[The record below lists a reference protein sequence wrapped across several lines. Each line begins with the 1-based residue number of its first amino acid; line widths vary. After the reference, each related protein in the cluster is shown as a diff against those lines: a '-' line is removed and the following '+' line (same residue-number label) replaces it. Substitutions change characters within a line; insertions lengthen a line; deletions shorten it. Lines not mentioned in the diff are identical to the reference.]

1 MSTNPLLQVE
11 DLSVSFHTR
20 MGKVAVLDQVNLDI
34 GKGETL
40 AVVGESGSGKSVS
53 AFAAL
58 GILDAAGCVDHGRVL
73 FEGRNLLTLPKAEL
87 RSLRGKDLAMIFQN
101 PRTAL
106 NPIRTAGQQI
116 EDVLACHAD
125 LPRRALKEAAIEQLA
140 QVKITDPARRYHAYP
155 FEMSGGMCQRVMIA
169 VALAC
174 KPRLLIADEPTTG
187 LDVTTQMVIMDLI
200 KELAQAQGMA
210 TWLITH
216 DLGLAADYADRIA
229 VMHAGQVLE
238 TAPGRVIFKAA
249 RHPYTRRLLGATP
262 RKQGSL
268 EDLVPIPGSL
278 PDLRQPQPPCRFSQR
293 CDRCI
298 DACNTTALT
307 LQNIGVNHQLACRN
321 PL

>member
-1 MSTNPLLQVE
+1 MITEPLLQV
-11 DLSVSFHTR
+11 DNLSVSFQTR
-20 MGKVAVLDQVNLDI
+20 MGSVAVLDQVNFTI

-53 AFAAL
+53 AFASL
-58 GILDAAGCVDHGRVL
+58 GILDPAGRITHGRVM
-73 FEGRNLLTLPKAEL
+73 FEGRDLLQLPKAQL
-87 RSLRGKDLAMIFQN
+87 RAMRGKDLAMIFQN
-101 PRTAL
+101 PRSAL
-106 NPIRTAGQQI
+106 NPIRSVGQQL
-116 EDVLACHAD
+116 EDVLAAHTD
-125 LPRRALKEAAIEQLA
+125 LPRKSLKDAAIAQLA

-155 FEMSGGMCQRVMIA
+155 FEMSGGQCQRVMIA

-200 KELAQAQGMA
+200 RDLAQAQGMA

-238 TAPGRVIFKAA
+238 AATGPVIFKSA
-249 RHPYTRRLLGATP
+249 RHPYTRKLLQATP
-262 RKQGSL
+262 RKMGTL
-268 EDLVPIPGSL
+268 NDLIPIPGSL

-293 CDRCI
+293 CDRCVP
-298 DACNTTALT
+298 DCNAAPLP
-307 LQNIGVNHQLACRN
+307 LVSLAADHQLACRN